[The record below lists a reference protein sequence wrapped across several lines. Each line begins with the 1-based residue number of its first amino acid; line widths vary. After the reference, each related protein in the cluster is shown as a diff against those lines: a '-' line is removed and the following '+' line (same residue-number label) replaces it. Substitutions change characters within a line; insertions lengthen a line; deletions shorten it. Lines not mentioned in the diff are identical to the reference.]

1 MKRMVIFLMAV
12 FIIAIAFIG
21 CGVRFKDAPI
31 NLELPDDFKTRNLLD
46 RTAIWRFNMPELA
59 GTVLYLEQDGS
70 YSRHRRFVKEG
81 YVAILRFVED
91 SEKKI
96 YSSRVDRGIVAEGSY
111 LVFAANLDAKQI
123 AEVNIEDVSLVFIN
137 DADIP
142 WERLVEEANAQAP
155 NPGIHRYWIQAALLS
170 SITIDYYSEI
180 STSASG
186 VVGETFGAKGNVYN
200 KQGTTAHD
208 YKISLE
214 LIDLDRLRS
223 TVRQMIPALKI
234 FVQPAQKIEI
244 LNKSRVKSLLLKS
257 IKE

>member
-1 MKRMVIFLMAV
+1 MKRAVVFLLAIFIM
-12 FIIAIAFIG
+12 AIAFIG

-46 RTAIWRFNMPELA
+46 RTAIWRFNMPELV

-81 YVAILRFVED
+81 YVAKLRLVED

-96 YSSRVDRGIVAEGSY
+96 YSSRIDRGIAAEGSY
-111 LVFAANLDAKQI
+111 LVFAAKLDAKQI
-123 AEVNIEDVSLVFIN
+123 AEVNIEDVSHVFIN

-142 WERLVEEANAQAP
+142 WERLVEEAKAQAS
-155 NPGIHRYWIQAALLS
+155 NPDISRYWVQAALLS
-170 SITIDYYSEI
+170 TIKIDYYSEI
-180 STSASG
+180 SANASG
-186 VVGETFGAKGNVYN
+186 VVGETFGAKGTVYN
-200 KQGTTAHD
+200 KQSTTVHD
-208 YKISLE
+208 YKISLL

-223 TVRQMIPALKI
+223 TARQMTLELEILT
-234 FVQPAQKIEI
+234 QHAQKIEI
-244 LNKSRVKSLLLKS
+244 LNKSRVKSLILKS